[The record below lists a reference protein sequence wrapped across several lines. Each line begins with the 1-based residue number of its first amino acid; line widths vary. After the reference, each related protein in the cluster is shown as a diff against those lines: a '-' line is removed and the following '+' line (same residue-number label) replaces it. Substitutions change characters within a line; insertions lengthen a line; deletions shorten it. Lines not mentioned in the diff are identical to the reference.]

1 MRKIQILML
10 ALAAVLALSAVTT
23 SLASAATKFEL
34 LCVFDEGS
42 TITPKYETE
51 AACLAE
57 KPIDEAG
64 NWHLGFEWL
73 VNGNAVPATG
83 ATVDITTTNL
93 VLEDMQAGPLKQAT
107 SILCEGTGLGLLLPG
122 GLDEQDSMA
131 LEKCVRVTDG
141 ACETLDSAKFTNLPW
156 LTELLPFGTEE
167 NEAKDMLY
175 AGTGGNPG
183 WAIECETAL
192 GKQTDT
198 CTTADGQTLMSQ
210 EGEELNAEFPEKI
223 ENLEAAECAQAVPK
237 AEAGLVFGLV
247 LLMALESGALVPLTL
262 S

>member
-10 ALAAVLALSAVTT
+10 ALAAVFAFSAVTT

-51 AACLAE
+51 ATCLAGT
-57 KPIDEAG
+57 PVDESG

-83 ATVDITTTNL
+83 VTVDVTTTNL

-107 SILCEGTGLGLLLPG
+107 SVLCEGTGLGLLLPG
-122 GLDEQDSMA
+122 GLDEQNSA
-131 LEKCVRVTDG
+131 NPEKCVRVTDG
-141 ACETLDSAKFTNLPW
+141 ACEKLESVLAVNLPW
-156 LTELLPFGTEE
+156 LTELLPFGE

-175 AGTGGNPG
+175 LGTGGEPG
-183 WAIECETAL
+183 WAVECETAL
-192 GKQTDT
+192 GKKTDT
-198 CTTADGQTLMSQ
+198 CTTDNGQTLLSQ
-210 EGEELNAEFPEKI
+210 EGEELNAEFLKEVEKS
-223 ENLEAAECAQAVPK
+223 EEATCTEGSPK
-237 AEAGLVFGLV
+237 AEAGLVEGLV
-247 LLMALESGALVPLTL
+247 LLMALESGVLVPLTL